1 MAVKIINLGQA
12 ARVKLKRGIDLA
24 ADLIGATMGPW
35 GRVIAIEWIGKWP
48 HFTDDGSTVA
58 GKIEVEDETENIG
71 VMTIADAA
79 KKTDYAAGDGTTT
92 AAVLTRAI
100 IEEVFK
106 KLDTQTKGHVIGGNP
121 FNVVQ
126 AYKDIKFWAGRVIEE
141 IDKEKKNIE
150 TKEDLDRIC
159 IISAKSD
166 ELGMKVSDMMWKM
179 GKHGHI
185 TIEDSTISGI
195 DAQVVDGLHF
205 YGKPAADFMFDEKLE
220 AKLANAPI
228 LVTLDKV
235 DGLPQFFRSTRP
247 DDMCFNDFI
256 KKGQKEIVVV
266 APDFGKDFIDECLG
280 NWNLRR
286 IRILALKVRSLT
298 PEQVE
303 DIAIYTGATFIDS
316 RKGHKFNQ
324 VTEEDFGEANQIKY
338 SRERVSVIGG
348 RGTKEAVEKR
358 VADIKA
364 LLAKEDDDLFQK
376 KYERRMSALSGGVG
390 IIRVG
395 GSEIEKIYIIKKLED
410 AKNSARLAMEDGMIR
425 GGGIVLKEIAERLE
439 ENILTEALKAPY
451 EQIQVNAGGFLEIG
465 DDVFD
470 AAKVTKEAV
479 KNACDTAATFIMTGG
494 SIATKRR
501 DLFDDMLA
509 NMREDERF
517 KELLPPPD
525 RDRETDAWREKS
537 GNY

>member
-1 MAVKIINLGQA
+1 MAVKIIHRGKQA
-12 ARVKLKRGIDLA
+12 REKLKRGIDLA

-79 KKTDYAAGDGTTT
+79 KKTDYGAGDGTTT

-100 IEEVFK
+100 ISDVFK
-106 KLDTQTKGHVIGGNP
+106 KLDTETHIIGGNP

-126 AYKDIKFWAGRVIEE
+126 AYKDIKFWAGKVIEE

-150 TKEDLDRIC
+150 TKEDLDRVC
-159 IISAKSD
+159 IISAKSE
-166 ELGMKVSDMMWKM
+166 ELGMKVSDMMWRM
-179 GKHGHI
+179 GKNGHI
-185 TIEDSTISGI
+185 TIEDSTIPGI

-205 YGKPAADFMFDEKLE
+205 YGKPAADFMFDEKQE
-220 AKLANAPI
+220 AKLSNVPVF
-228 LVTLDKV
+228 VTNDKV
-235 DGLPQFFRSTRP
+235 EGLPQFFRSNKP

-256 KKGQKEIVVV
+256 KGGQKEMVVI
-266 APDFGKDFIDECLG
+266 APDFGKDFMDECLG

-286 IRILALKVRSLT
+286 IRILAIKVKSLT
-298 PEQVE
+298 PEQIE
-303 DIAIYTGATFIDS
+303 DIAVYTGANFIDS
-316 RKGHKFNQ
+316 RRGHKFSQ
-324 VTEEDFGEANQIKY
+324 STQSDWGTITQIKY
-338 SRERVSVIGG
+338 SRDRVSIIGG
-348 RGTKEAVEKR
+348 GGTKEVVERR
-358 VADIKA
+358 VEDIKN
-364 LLAKEDDDLFQK
+364 LLKKEDDDLFQK
-376 KYERRMSALSGGVG
+376 KYERRISALSGGVG

-410 AKNSARLAMEDGMIR
+410 AKNSARLAMEDGIIR
-425 GGGIVLKEIAERLE
+425 GGGIVLKEIAERFE
-439 ENILTEALKAPY
+439 ENILTNALKSPY
-451 EQIQVNAGGFLEIG
+451 EQIQTNAGGFLEIG
-465 DDVFD
+465 EDVFD

-479 KNACDTAATFIMTGG
+479 KNACDTAATFIMVGG

-501 DLFDDMLA
+501 DLFDDMLD

-517 KELLPPPD
+517 KSLLPSRD
-525 RDRETDAWREKS
+525 RDKEQDSWREKAA
-537 GNY
+537 NY